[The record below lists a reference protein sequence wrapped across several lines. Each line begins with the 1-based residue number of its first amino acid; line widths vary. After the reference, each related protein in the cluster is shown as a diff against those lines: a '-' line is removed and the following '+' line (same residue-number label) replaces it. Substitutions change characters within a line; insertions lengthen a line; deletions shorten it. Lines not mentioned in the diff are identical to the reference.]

1 MKRLSIIVI
10 LLCSAL
16 IAGAQPD
23 TLRVLAVGNS
33 FSRDAVEQNLHE
45 LGAADGVVIIV
56 GNMYIPGCSLERHY
70 SNAVDNVP
78 DYEYCKISADGRRT
92 VRPCTEL
99 AYALADEPWDFVTF
113 QQVSH
118 DSGRYETFV
127 PYLPYLLDYA
137 RKIVPEKT
145 KFCWHQTWAY
155 DSDIV
160 RDTFVIYDRDQTKMY
175 NDIAEASRKVCD
187 RYGLKLIPAGT
198 AIQNLR
204 KTVFGRNSI
213 TRDGYH
219 MNNTLGR
226 YAVACTWYE
235 ALTGRSVEGN
245 VYAVPFMYD
254 AQIPAAQMCAHLAVA
269 RPFEVTNPGMDNP
282 PANYDVDKI
291 PSYTL
296 PDPLTFANGKKV
308 RNARQWMKRR
318 RPELLSAFE
327 TEMYGRAPGRPEKLH
342 FRLLREN
349 KDAFGGLAVAKEVGI
364 YFSDDESQYI
374 RLLVLTPRD
383 ADGPVPAFLGVNFQ
397 GNHAITTDEWVSMIG
412 PDEYSRY
419 GRYTEY
425 PRGNNARR
433 WPIELILSRG
443 YGVATFY
450 RGDIDPDWDDSF
462 TNGVHKLFYKKGQSY
477 PEPDE
482 WGTIA
487 AWAWGLSR
495 ALDYL
500 ENDPDV
506 DGSKVAV
513 IGHSRLG
520 KAALWAGATDQ
531 RFAMVVS
538 NCSGCGGAAISRRA
552 FGETVRTINNQFPHW
567 FCGNFY
573 KYSDNEAALPFDQH
587 ELLALIAPRPL
598 CVASATE
605 DLWADPEG
613 QKIAAEEA
621 DKVYRFLGYEGMVQY
636 HTREGGHDI
645 VAYDW
650 NYYLDFADQK
660 LSHFSVT
667 E

>member
-1 MKRLSIIVI
+1 MLFRSIVI

-45 LGAADGVVIIV
+45 LGAADGLVIIV

-70 SNAVDNVP
+70 NNAVDNVP

-92 VRPCTEL
+92 VRPRTEL

-254 AQIPAAQMCAHLAVA
+254 AQIPAAQKCAHLAVA

-282 PANYDVDKI
+282 PANYDVAKI

-308 RNARQWMKRR
+308 RNARQWMRRR

-383 ADGPVPAFLGVNFQ
+383 ANGPVPAFLGVNFQ
-397 GNHAITTDEWVSMIG
+397 GNHAITTDEWVSMIR
-412 PDEYSRY
+412 S
-419 GRYTEY
+419 
-425 PRGNNARR
+425 
-433 WPIELILSRG
+433 
-443 YGVATFY
+443 
-450 RGDIDPDWDDSF
+450 
-462 TNGVHKLFYKKGQSY
+462 
-477 PEPDE
+477 
-482 WGTIA
+482 
-487 AWAWGLSR
+487 
-495 ALDYL
+495 
-500 ENDPDV
+500 
-506 DGSKVAV
+506 
-513 IGHSRLG
+513 
-520 KAALWAGATDQ
+520 
-531 RFAMVVS
+531 
-538 NCSGCGGAAISRRA
+538 
-552 FGETVRTINNQFPHW
+552 
-567 FCGNFY
+567 
-573 KYSDNEAALPFDQH
+573 EAH
-587 ELLALIAPRPL
+587 
-598 CVASATE
+598 V
-605 DLWADPEG
+605 
-613 QKIAAEEA
+613 
-621 DKVYRFLGYEGMVQY
+621 
-636 HTREGGHDI
+636 
-645 VAYDW
+645 
-650 NYYLDFADQK
+650 
-660 LSHFSVT
+660 
-667 E
+667 